1 MLVSKAMKFNFR
13 KPSKPKKPVSKR
25 REWFNSI
32 TFAIVAATLIR
43 WTAVEAYVIPT
54 PSMENSALVGDF
66 LFVSKFHYGTRTTGT
81 PLQVPLTHQKIW
93 GTNIPSYVDWIQ
105 LPMYRLPGISQVKKG
120 DVVVFNAP
128 PLELNEGKLHPITL
142 KNNYV
147 KRCVALP
154 GDIIQ
159 VKDREVYVNG
169 QLLAKPKEMKLSY
182 IVISSEQISEKNMR
196 RLDLDSDDQYYLGAD
211 DNNKAYY
218 RMLLTEE
225 QLAMVKSLSY
235 IQSAEPD
242 HTRDEGWEEDIF
254 PASPYSRWNGN
265 FYGPLTI
272 PKNGMTIPVNDSTMG
287 LYGETIQLY
296 EHHRNVQ
303 TSGGKL
309 IIDGKELSEYTF
321 TQDYYFMMGDN
332 RNNSLDSRY
341 WGFVPDDHI
350 VGKALFVWMSIDQE
364 ADFFNK
370 IRWKR
375 LFSRIE

>member
-1 MLVSKAMKFNFR
+1 MRAS
-13 KPSKPKKPVSKR
+13 KKPASPASRQVTKR

-32 TFAIVAATLIR
+32 TFAVIAATLIR

-81 PLQVPLTHQKIW
+81 PLQIPLTHQKIW
-93 GTNIPSYVDWIQ
+93 GTDIPSYVDWIQ

-159 VKDREVYVNG
+159 IKDREVYING
-169 QLLAKPKEMKLSY
+169 EPLAKPKEMKLSY
-182 IVISSEQISEKNMR
+182 IVVSAEPISEKNMR
-196 RLDLDSDDQYYLGAD
+196 RLDLDSDDQYYLGVD

-218 RMLLTEE
+218 RMLLTED
-225 QLAMVKSLSY
+225 QLAEVKDLTY

-242 HTRDEGWEEDIF
+242 RTRDEGWEQDIF
-254 PASPYSRWNGN
+254 PSSAYSHWSGN

-272 PKNGMTIPVNDSTMG
+272 PKKGMTIAVNDSTMG
-287 LYGETIQLY
+287 VYGETIQLY
-296 EHHRNVQ
+296 EHQKNVQ
-303 TSGGKL
+303 ISNGKL
-309 IIDGKELSEYTF
+309 VIDGKGLTEYTF
-321 TQDYYFMMGDN
+321 DQDYYFMMGDN

-375 LFSRIE
+375 LFTRIQ